1 MEENCY
7 IHGKGCEEDSYSISK
22 WRNQFGNDYPKYHYF
37 YDGFEFERDQ
47 SKLFDLK
54 TVLKKY
60 LEPYFEGTL
69 SDLTDGL
76 PTIETDMSDFY
87 LQEKC
92 DGCPSAKRPRP
103 LSQMPPKYCKD
114 SFALI
119 FQIQLA
125 MDDRKIC
132 RICNSTDASAEC
144 KVCRMS
150 PLRAT
155 KIAKEHKKDEDNE
168 KTLLISDLRLGGHA
182 VKLKIDFTY
191 YRCSRRIDF
200 TKALPFLYGDST
212 SMTRVSKRLGD
223 LISRNLID
231 GRGPKYIS
239 EACAIPHGTIKK
251 WRERDK
257 ELCRKQIGYA
267 QIKQL
272 SDAPTCKVAVHRA
285 EKIVS
290 FIGESQYLN
299 YSAPALLRAYPKRE
313 YQSISN
319 FVQKPF
325 RYDYPPDLLRR
336 IPLFDFSHLVLL
348 AYDYFI
354 GMAYDHPLVRALM
367 VCLQY
372 CESVTFYNRP
382 SFFLVSPH
390 QQFFDWCREID
401 ADNIRSCLANME
413 ACFAE
418 KSQFLSLCADS
429 TKEFYKELAMFR
441 PENSSQTSSDVKAW
455 WDYYRHNF
463 DSNIHE
469 NFEPLE
475 LDLRSQKA
483 LRHIDQMCLQSWFY
497 PKEMT
502 VFLTYYNPFFLAGNS
517 TYPSYPLE
525 ETRFEDRNDSSD
537 FLNAIP
543 YGAPIDVLEEML
555 LAGMPLDDDSQTL
568 SERIRELRSRPNRQ
582 EWDG

>member
-1 MEENCY
+1 M
-7 IHGKGCEEDSYSISK
+7 
-22 WRNQFGNDYPKYHYF
+22 
-37 YDGFEFERDQ
+37 
-47 SKLFDLK
+47 
-54 TVLKKY
+54 
-60 LEPYFEGTL
+60 
-69 SDLTDGL
+69 TDGL
-76 PTIETDMSDFY
+76 PTIKTDMSDFY

-92 DGCPSAKRPRP
+92 NGCPSADRPRP
-103 LSQMPPKYCKD
+103 LSQMPPEHCKD

-119 FQIQLA
+119 FRVQLT

-150 PLRAT
+150 PLRTT
-155 KIAKEHKKDEDNE
+155 KIAEGYKNNKRHRR
-168 KTLLISDLRLGGHA
+168 TLRISDLRLGGHA

-191 YRCSRRIDF
+191 YRCPRRIDF

-212 SMTRVSKRLGD
+212 SMRRVSKRLGD

-239 EACAIPHGTIKK
+239 EACAIPHGTIKR
-251 WRERDK
+251 WRARDK
-257 ELCRKQIGYA
+257 DLCRKQIGYA

-299 YSAPALLRAYPKRE
+299 YSAPVLLRAYPKRE

-418 KSQFLSLCADS
+418 KSQFLSLWADS

-441 PENSSQTSSDVKAW
+441 PEDSSQTSSDVKAW

-475 LDLRSQKA
+475 LDLRSQKT

-502 VFLTYYNPFFLAGNS
+502 VFLTYYNPFFLVDNR
-517 TYPSYPLE
+517 TYPLE
-525 ETRFEDRNDSSD
+525 ETRFEDRNDSSG
-537 FLNAIP
+537 FINATP
-543 YGAPIDVLEEML
+543 YGVPINILEEML
-555 LAGMPLDDDSQTL
+555 LAGMLLDDDPQTL

>member
-200 TKALPFLYGDST
+200 TKALPFLYGDIHIVAAAPEMPVSVLVPQICMPVEDHQTALPFQVSHYLRHAVLRRYKDVYVGDMLDFKATLTNIGNT
-212 SMTRVSKRLGD
+212 SRDCRTEVYKLATPVARVGDTECKPGEMVWFDTPILCTEGNVRL
-223 LISRNLID
+223 I
-231 GRGPKYIS
+231 
-239 EACAIPHGTIKK
+239 IKK
-251 WRERDK
+251 HLQRGEQADGLVADPWE
-257 ELCRKQIGYA
+257 
-267 QIKQL
+267 QL
-272 SDAPTCKVAVHRA
+272 D
-285 EKIVS
+285 
-290 FIGESQYLN
+290 
-299 YSAPALLRAYPKRE
+299 
-313 YQSISN
+313 
-319 FVQKPF
+319 
-325 RYDYPPDLLRR
+325 
-336 IPLFDFSHLVLL
+336 DFPMTPNV
-348 AYDYFI
+348 D
-354 GMAYDHPLVRALM
+354 
-367 VCLQY
+367 
-372 CESVTFYNRP
+372 
-382 SFFLVSPH
+382 
-390 QQFFDWCREID
+390 
-401 ADNIRSCLANME
+401 
-413 ACFAE
+413 
-418 KSQFLSLCADS
+418 
-429 TKEFYKELAMFR
+429 
-441 PENSSQTSSDVKAW
+441 SSDVIFRYRMSDRDVFYGGGVVNGARSITLANDAANRLMAKVFHDTGHCIGVERVRLYTPCFAG
-455 WDYYRHNF
+455 DYMEFHAKL
-463 DSNIHE
+463 H
-469 NFEPLE
+469 
-475 LDLRSQKA
+475 
-483 LRHIDQMCLQSWFY
+483 
-497 PKEMT
+497 
-502 VFLTYYNPFFLAGNS
+502 
-517 TYPSYPLE
+517 
-525 ETRFEDRNDSSD
+525 SS
-537 FLNAIP
+537 
-543 YGAPIDVLEEML
+543 
-555 LAGMPLDDDSQTL
+555 
-568 SERIRELRSRPNRQ
+568 R
-582 EWDG
+582 

>member
-1 MEENCY
+1 
-7 IHGKGCEEDSYSISK
+7 
-22 WRNQFGNDYPKYHYF
+22 
-37 YDGFEFERDQ
+37 
-47 SKLFDLK
+47 
-54 TVLKKY
+54 
-60 LEPYFEGTL
+60 
-69 SDLTDGL
+69 
-76 PTIETDMSDFY
+76 
-87 LQEKC
+87 
-92 DGCPSAKRPRP
+92 
-103 LSQMPPKYCKD
+103 
-114 SFALI
+114 
-119 FQIQLA
+119 

-150 PLRAT
+150 PLRT
-155 KIAKEHKKDEDNE
+155 EKIAKGYKNNE
-168 KTLLISDLRLGGHA
+168 RPRRTLRISDLRLGGHA

-191 YRCSRRIDF
+191 YRCPRRIDF

-223 LISRNLID
+223 LISRNLMD

-239 EACAIPHGTIKK
+239 EACAIPHGTIKR
-251 WRERDK
+251 WRARDK

-285 EKIVS
+285 EKIV
-290 FIGESQYLN
+290 FFVGKSQYLN

-325 RYDYPPDLLRR
+325 GDCPPDLLSR
-336 IPLFDFSHLVLL
+336 IPRFDFSHLILL

-372 CESVTFYNRP
+372 CESVTFYNRTP
-382 SFFLVSPH
+382 YLLASPH
-390 QQFFDWCREID
+390 QQFFDWCSKID

-413 ACFAE
+413 ACFGE
-418 KSQFLSLCADS
+418 KSQFLPLRTGSAM
-429 TKEFYKELAMFR
+429 EFYNELAMFR
-441 PENSSQTSSDVKAW
+441 PENSSQTSSDVTAW

-463 DSNIHE
+463 DSNTHE

-475 LDLRSQKA
+475 LDLRSQET
-483 LRHIDQMCLQSWFY
+483 LRHIDQMCLQRWFY

-537 FLNAIP
+537 FLNATP
-543 YGAPIDVLEEML
+543 YGVPIDVLEEML

-568 SERIRELRSRPNRQ
+568 SERVRELRSRSNRR
-582 EWDG
+582 EWDD

>member
-1 MEENCY
+1 M
-7 IHGKGCEEDSYSISK
+7 
-22 WRNQFGNDYPKYHYF
+22 R
-37 YDGFEFERDQ
+37 
-47 SKLFDLK
+47 
-54 TVLKKY
+54 
-60 LEPYFEGTL
+60 
-69 SDLTDGL
+69 
-76 PTIETDMSDFY
+76 
-87 LQEKC
+87 
-92 DGCPSAKRPRP
+92 
-103 LSQMPPKYCKD
+103 
-114 SFALI
+114 
-119 FQIQLA
+119 
-125 MDDRKIC
+125 
-132 RICNSTDASAEC
+132 
-144 KVCRMS
+144 
-150 PLRAT
+150 
-155 KIAKEHKKDEDNE
+155 
-168 KTLLISDLRLGGHA
+168 
-182 VKLKIDFTY
+182 
-191 YRCSRRIDF
+191 
-200 TKALPFLYGDST
+200 
-212 SMTRVSKRLGD
+212 RVSKRLGD
-223 LISRNLID
+223 LISRNLVD

-239 EACAIPHGTIKK
+239 EACAIPYGTIKK

-299 YSAPALLRAYPKRE
+299 YSAPVLLRAYPKRE

-325 RYDYPPDLLRR
+325 GDCPPDLLSR
-336 IPLFDFSHLVLL
+336 ILRFDFSHLILL

-372 CESVTFYNRP
+372 CESVTFYNRTP
-382 SFFLVSPH
+382 YLLASPH
-390 QQFFDWCREID
+390 QQFFDWCSKID

-418 KSQFLSLCADS
+418 KSQFLSLWADS

-543 YGAPIDVLEEML
+543 YGVPIDVLEEML

-568 SERIRELRSRPNRQ
+568 SERVRELRSRSNRQ
-582 EWDG
+582 EWDN

>member
-325 RYDYPPDLLRR
+325 RYDYPPGSAQKNSAFR
-336 IPLFDFSHLVLL
+336 
-348 AYDYFI
+348 
-354 GMAYDHPLVRALM
+354 
-367 VCLQY
+367 
-372 CESVTFYNRP
+372 
-382 SFFLVSPH
+382 FFTS
-390 QQFFDWCREID
+390 
-401 ADNIRSCLANME
+401 RS
-413 ACFAE
+413 
-418 KSQFLSLCADS
+418 
-429 TKEFYKELAMFR
+429 
-441 PENSSQTSSDVKAW
+441 
-455 WDYYRHNF
+455 
-463 DSNIHE
+463 
-469 NFEPLE
+469 
-475 LDLRSQKA
+475 
-483 LRHIDQMCLQSWFY
+483 
-497 PKEMT
+497 
-502 VFLTYYNPFFLAGNS
+502 AG
-517 TYPSYPLE
+517 L
-525 ETRFEDRNDSSD
+525 
-537 FLNAIP
+537 
-543 YGAPIDVLEEML
+543 
-555 LAGMPLDDDSQTL
+555 
-568 SERIRELRSRPNRQ
+568 
-582 EWDG
+582 